1 MNKRKNNS
9 RNKMSD
15 NTNKPKTSNITL
27 NNSLNEIKEQSNLN
41 PSQKL
46 SNNISVHSR
55 RASMEPDA
63 FLTSKLYAPRKSIH
77 PFLNFNGLNFHKE
90 EDLNLQKQLQK
101 SNEKKKEMKMSNKMK
116 QRRILDK
123 LYGVTPSYIEKY
135 QNTQKQKQLDLDAY
149 QNNLLNFFSTETN
162 IDKRDFMDLL
172 QNFDEIKEN
181 SASVNPLPKINV
193 DNIIDNVKNQKK
205 GKNDKMLTLKEY
217 LNKNKNRKK
226 DEFEK
231 EQELI
236 EKSKKFKVIPKK
248 KRNRNLDLL
257 PPYLREVLN
266 KQLKFHQ

>member
-1 MNKRKNNS
+1 
-9 RNKMSD
+9 MS
-15 NTNKPKTSNITL
+15 S
-27 NNSLNEIKEQSNLN
+27 
-41 PSQKL
+41 
-46 SNNISVHSR
+46 
-55 RASMEPDA
+55 
-63 FLTSKLYAPRKSIH
+63 
-77 PFLNFNGLNFHKE
+77 
-90 EDLNLQKQLQK
+90 
-101 SNEKKKEMKMSNKMK
+101 KMK

-193 DNIIDNVKNQKK
+193 DNIIDHVKNQKK

>member
-1 MNKRKNNS
+1 MLNKHFSHNNLISSYKNIPN
-9 RNKMSD
+9 NNNE
-15 NTNKPKTSNITL
+15 NTNH
-27 NNSLNEIKEQSNLN
+27 Q
-41 PSQKL
+41 
-46 SNNISVHSR
+46 R
-55 RASMEPDA
+55 RASMEIEV
-63 FLTSKLYAPRKSIH
+63 FLTSKLNERRKSIH
-77 PFLNFNGLNFHKE
+77 PFKNLITFNSHKQ
-90 EDLNLQKQLQK
+90 EDLNIQKQIMK
-101 SNEKKKEMKMSNKMK
+101 SNQKRKEMKMSNKMK
-116 QRRILDK
+116 QRKILDK
-123 LYGVTPSYIEKY
+123 LYGVTPLYTHKY
-135 QNTQKQKQLDLDAY
+135 HKTQKQKNLDLESY

-193 DNIIDNVKNQKK
+193 DNIIDHVKNQKK

>member
-1 MNKRKNNS
+1 M
-9 RNKMSD
+9 
-15 NTNKPKTSNITL
+15 NKPKTTNITL

-172 QNFDEIKEN
+172 QNFEEIKEN
-181 SASVNPLPKINV
+181 SLSVSPLPRINV
-193 DNIIDNVKNQKK
+193 DTIIDHVKNQNRVEKS
-205 GKNDKMLTLKEY
+205 DKMLSLREY

-226 DEFEK
+226 DDFER
-231 EQELI
+231 EQDEI
-236 EKSKKFKVIPKK
+236 AKSKKNKVIPKK

-257 PPYLREVLN
+257 PPHIREALN
-266 KQLKFHQ
+266 KQLKFHA